1 MGVKKIVQPMLI
13 AVKSVFQKPFTLRYP
28 EESIY
33 DKLPENF
40 KQGRHIVDFNLC
52 VGCQQCARICP
63 SECIEMISIPENKGG
78 NTKVNK
84 PLLYP
89 AVSLETCMWC
99 NLCEEICPTTPKAI
113 RFSKLFENSNTN
125 KAQLVFHPL
134 DLDEKKYSEVDFV
147 KPEEEKDVIEGKR
160 APTQKTVP
168 PAQPSQQPEQPKEE
182 KKEDS

>member
-1 MGVKKIVQPMLI
+1 MVVKKILQPMVLSL
-13 AVKSVFQKPFTLRYP
+13 KNMLKKPVTIQYP
-28 EESIY
+28 KEKIY
-33 DKLPENF
+33 DRLPENF

-52 VGCQQCARICP
+52 VGCQQCARVCP
-63 SECIEMISIPENKGG
+63 SECIKMISIPVEKGG
-78 NTKVNK
+78 DQRINK

-134 DLDEKKYSEVDFV
+134 DLDQIKYSEIDFV
-147 KPEEEKDVIEGKR
+147 KEDEVRDVIEGKR
-160 APTQKTVP
+160 NPTQKPGMV
-168 PAQPSQQPEQPKEE
+168 QPKPEGGE
-182 KKEDS
+182 KSA